1 MSSSADSEPEFI
13 EEEVINR
20 KNNYRSGLNPKTKMS
35 ISDSGYLGP
44 ELIVE
49 KVLNRRTAANGGTE
63 YLIKWKDFS
72 DKDTTWEPKE
82 NLDCE
87 DLITAFENN
96 ISSITKDEALKKAM
110 FIFEAEMKNAKLN
123 KPKRKRKNVN
133 LAFCNLCKKYFKTG
147 PSFYTHDFNQ
157 HGPEWIVEKVLK
169 RHTSEYFEKESKSK
183 KSKKES
189 KNGNKVINRK
199 TAKKSG
205 LNPSTVQFMSDSGYS
220 GPELIVE
227 NVLNK
232 RTTENG
238 GTEYLIKWKD
248 FSDQDATW
256 EPRENLNC
264 ETLIAAFTK
273 NETVKIPGYE
283 KNRLDNVA
291 EKEAMFEAKVRF
303 NSERFKCDFCNKCF
317 ESQKNLN
324 KHSKKKH
331 AGNVEI
337 EYYLYGKANKSN
349 LKQPKRIKKKAPE
362 NLRPFECTFC
372 YRGFST
378 TKALGQHMRAK
389 KTRSRCYLQKVS

>member
-1 MSSSADSEPEFI
+1 MCENIILLGSLCDNIVRSHFVKFNHLALALVRDSSQVQSLDSMSSSADSEPELI

-87 DLITAFENN
+87 DLIAAFENN

-110 FIFEAEMKNAKLN
+110 FIFEAEMRNAKLN

-147 PSFYTHDFNQ
+147 PSFYSHDFYQ

-256 EPRENLNC
+256 EPRENLNY
-264 ETLIAAFTK
+264 ETLI
-273 NETVKIPGYE
+273 
-283 KNRLDNVA
+283 
-291 EKEAMFEAKVRF
+291 
-303 NSERFKCDFCNKCF
+303 
-317 ESQKNLN
+317 
-324 KHSKKKH
+324 
-331 AGNVEI
+331 
-337 EYYLYGKANKSN
+337 
-349 LKQPKRIKKKAPE
+349 
-362 NLRPFECTFC
+362 ECTFC

-378 TKALGQHMRAK
+378 TKALGQHMREK
-389 KTRSRCYLQKVS
+389 KTKSRCYVQKVS